1 MLSGGSGFA
10 QSGKSD
16 PEPLIEHASV
26 IVRSAK
32 VGTGWGRLAV
42 KWTFPMRFFLIAA
55 LISLLPIPARA
66 CDATSDC
73 AVQGG
78 VYRINLSSP
87 GARPAGVI
95 VFAHGYRGS
104 AAGIMSNTSLLKMAS
119 DRGLALI
126 ALQALDEDWDI
137 PDAPGGNPQRDELA
151 YLDSV
156 VADAVERFDLD
167 RSNVVISGFSAG
179 GMFVWNVICDRGDVY
194 AGYIAYSGTF
204 WNGPPSACPAPAQ
217 NIVHVH
223 GTRDRTVPMAGRPI
237 ADTRQGD
244 VMQVLQMYKADKG
257 LSGDDRFRLADM
269 ECRRSV
275 NRAQKRLDLCL
286 FDGDHSFTAARFGA
300 AYDLLVK

>member
-1 MLSGGSGFA
+1 
-10 QSGKSD
+10 
-16 PEPLIEHASV
+16 
-26 IVRSAK
+26 
-32 VGTGWGRLAV
+32 
-42 KWTFPMRFFLIAA
+42 MRFFLIAA
-55 LISLLPIPARA
+55 LISLLPIAARA

-73 AVQGG
+73 AVPGG
-78 VYRINLSSP
+78 SYRISLP
-87 GARPAGVI
+87 APATKPAGVI

-104 AAGIMSNTSLLKMAS
+104 AAGIMKNTSLLKMAS

-126 ALQALDEDWDI
+126 ALQAGDEDWDI

-167 RSNVVISGFSAG
+167 RNNVVISGFSAG
-179 GMFVWNVICDRGDVY
+179 GMFVWNVICDRGDAY

-204 WNGPPSACPAPAQ
+204 WKGPPAACPSPAQ

-223 GTRDRTVPMAGRPI
+223 GTRDHTVPMAGRPI

-244 VMQVLQMYKADKG
+244 VMQVMQMYKADMA
-257 LSGDDRFRLADM
+257 LSDDGAFRLDDM
-269 ECRRSV
+269 ACSGSV
-275 NRAQKRLDLCL
+275 NPTGKRLDLCL

-300 AYDLLVK
+300 AYDLLMK